1 MRMEG
6 QIFPTKHHVKASMN
20 SKGQNIIN
28 TDLKRLIA
36 GCLASDRSCQKEIYS
51 IYSPAMMSLCM
62 RYSKDR
68 QEAEEVLQDGFLQM
82 YRRIQQFK
90 NTGTFEGWLRK
101 IMINCALQKYRRK
114 ADRFCTVGISEDL
127 YYLPSDLSVSNQ
139 LQEKELIRLIQSLP
153 PACRLV
159 FNLYVFEGLKHR
171 EIARLLD
178 ISEGTSKSNLF
189 DARNI
194 LKKQLKQEFKIAK

>member
-1 MRMEG
+1 ME
-6 QIFPTKHHVKASMN
+6 ASMVL
-20 SKGQNIIN
+20 KGRNINI
-28 TDLKRLIA
+28 DLKRLIA
-36 GCLASDRSCQKEIYS
+36 GCLARDRSCQKEIYS
-51 IYSPAMMSLCM
+51 LYSPAMLSLCM
-62 RYSKDR
+62 RYTKDR
-68 QEAEEVLQDGFLQM
+68 REAEEVLQDGFLQM
-82 YRRIQQFK
+82 YKSIQQFR

-114 ADRFCTVGISEDL
+114 SDRFNTVAISEEL
-127 YYLPSDLSVSNQ
+127 HYLPSDLSVSNQ

-153 PACRLV
+153 PAYRLV

-171 EIARLLD
+171 EIARLLE

-194 LKKQLKQEFKIAK
+194 LKKQLSREFKIAK

>member
-1 MRMEG
+1 M
-6 QIFPTKHHVKASMN
+6 ASLN
-20 SKGQNIIN
+20 PKGQSIVN

-36 GCLASDRSCQKEIYS
+36 GCLANDRSCQKEIYS
-51 IYSPAMMSLCM
+51 LYSPVMMSLCM
-62 RYSKDR
+62 RYTKDR

-114 ADRFCTVGISEDL
+114 SNRFSKVAISEDL
-127 YYLPSDLSVSNQ
+127 FYLPSDLNVSNQ

-171 EIARLLD
+171 EIAQLLE

-194 LKKQLKQEFKIAK
+194 LKKQLRREFIIAK

>member
-1 MRMEG
+1 M
-6 QIFPTKHHVKASMN
+6 IF
-20 SKGQNIIN
+20 KGQNIVN
-28 TDLKRLIA
+28 TDLKRLID
-36 GCLASDRSCQKEIYS
+36 GCLANDRACQKEIYALF
-51 IYSPAMMSLCM
+51 SPSMMSLCL
-62 RYSKDR
+62 RYTKDR

-101 IMINCALQKYRRK
+101 IMINCALQKYRRISN
-114 ADRFCTVGISEDL
+114 RFRKVVISEEL

-171 EIARLLD
+171 EIARLLE

-194 LKKQLKQEFKIAK
+194 LKKQLKREFQIANKQE

>member
-1 MRMEG
+1 M
-6 QIFPTKHHVKASMN
+6 IL
-20 SKGQNIIN
+20 KGQNIIN
-28 TDLKRLIA
+28 IDLKRLIA
-36 GCLASDRSCQKEIYS
+36 GCLAKDRSCQREIYAL
-51 IYSPAMMSLCM
+51 YSREMMSLCM
-62 RYSKDR
+62 RYTKDR

-82 YRRIQQFK
+82 YRSIQQFK

-101 IMINCALQKYRRK
+101 IMINCALQRYRRK
-114 ADRFCTVGISEDL
+114 SVRFSIVSISEEM
-127 YYLPSDLSVSNQ
+127 YFVPSELSVTNQ

-159 FNLYVFEGLKHR
+159 FNLYVFEGFKHR
-171 EIARLLD
+171 EIAQLLE

-194 LKKQLKQEFKIAK
+194 LKKQLRQELKIAK

>member
-1 MRMEG
+1 M
-6 QIFPTKHHVKASMN
+6 FH
-20 SKGQNIIN
+20 KGQDIIN

-36 GCLASDRSCQKEIYS
+36 GCLAGDRSCQKEVYS
-51 IYSPAMMSLCM
+51 IYSPSMMSLCM
-62 RYSKDR
+62 RYTKDR
-68 QEAEEVLQDGFLQM
+68 QEAEEVLQDGFLQV

-114 ADRFCTVGISEDL
+114 PNRLSTVAISEEL
-127 YYLPSDLSVSNQ
+127 YYLPSDLSVSNH

-159 FNLYVFEGLKHR
+159 FNLYVFEGFKHR
-171 EIARLLD
+171 EIAHLLE

-189 DARNI
+189 DARSI
-194 LKKQLKQEFKIAK
+194 LKSQLRREFKIAK

>member
-1 MRMEG
+1 M
-6 QIFPTKHHVKASMN
+6 IP
-20 SKGQNIIN
+20 KGQNIVN

-51 IYSPAMMSLCM
+51 LFSPGMMSLCM
-62 RYSKDR
+62 RYTKDR

-101 IMINCALQKYRRK
+101 IMINCALQKYRNISN
-114 ADRFCTVGISEDL
+114 RFNTVPISGEL
-127 YYLPSDLSVSNQ
+127 HYLPSDQSVSNQ
-139 LQEKELIRLIQSLP
+139 FEDKELIRLIQSLP
-153 PACRLV
+153 PACRMV

-171 EIARLLD
+171 EIARLLE

-189 DARNI
+189 DARAI
-194 LKKQLKQEFKIAK
+194 LKKQLRGEFKLAR

>member
-1 MRMEG
+1 M
-6 QIFPTKHHVKASMN
+6 IL
-20 SKGQNIIN
+20 KGQSIVN

-51 IYSPAMMSLCM
+51 LYSPAMMSLCI
-62 RYSKDR
+62 RYTKDR

-82 YRRIQQFK
+82 FRRIQQFR
-90 NTGTFEGWLRK
+90 NSGTFEGWLRK

-114 ADRFCTVGISEDL
+114 SNRFSQVAISEEL

-171 EIARLLD
+171 EIAQLLE

-194 LKKQLKQEFKIAK
+194 LKRQLRWEFKIAK

>member
-1 MRMEG
+1 M
-6 QIFPTKHHVKASMN
+6 V
-20 SKGQNIIN
+20 SKGQHIVN
-28 TDLKRLIA
+28 TDLKGLIA

-51 IYSPAMMSLCM
+51 LFSPAMMSLCM
-62 RYSKDR
+62 RYTKDR

-82 YRRIQQFK
+82 YKRIQQFK

-114 ADRFCTVGISEDL
+114 SDRYRKVAISEEI
-127 YYLPSDLSVSNQ
+127 YFLPSDLSVSNQ

-171 EIARLLD
+171 EIARLLE

-194 LKKQLKQEFKIAK
+194 LKKQLRREFKIAK

>member
-1 MRMEG
+1 M
-6 QIFPTKHHVKASMN
+6 IVSSMIL
-20 SKGQNIIN
+20 KGRNIIN
-28 TDLKRLIA
+28 LNLERLIA
-36 GCLASDRSCQKEIYS
+36 GCLARDRSCQKEIYALFS
-51 IYSPAMMSLCM
+51 APMMSLCM
-62 RYSKDR
+62 RYTKDR
-68 QEAEEVLQDGFLQM
+68 QEAEEVLQDGFLQL
-82 YRRIQQFK
+82 YRRIHQFK
-90 NTGTFEGWLRK
+90 NTGSFEGWLRK

-114 ADRFCTVGISEDL
+114 SDRFKTIAISEDL
-127 YYLPSDLSVSNQ
+127 YFVPSDLNVSNQ

-171 EIARLLD
+171 EISQLLD

-194 LKKQLKQEFKIAK
+194 LKKQLRREFKIAK

>member
-1 MRMEG
+1 MIES
-6 QIFPTKHHVKASMN
+6 SMIL
-20 SKGQNIIN
+20 KGRNIIN
-28 TDLKRLIA
+28 LDLKRLIA
-36 GCLASDRSCQKEIYS
+36 GCLARDRSCQKEIYS
-51 IYSPAMMSLCM
+51 LFSAPMMSLCM
-62 RYSKDR
+62 RYTKDR

-82 YRRIQQFK
+82 YRRIHQFK
-90 NTGTFEGWLRK
+90 NTGSFEGWLRK

-114 ADRFCTVGISEDL
+114 SDRFRTIAISEEL
-127 YYLPSDLSVSNQ
+127 YHVPSDLSVSNQ
-139 LQEKELIRLIQSLP
+139 LQEKELIQLIQSLP

-194 LKKQLKQEFKIAK
+194 LKRQLRRELKIAK

>member
-1 MRMEG
+1 M
-6 QIFPTKHHVKASMN
+6 IHSDIYDF
-20 SKGQNIIN
+20 KGQNIVN
-28 TDLKRLIA
+28 TDLQRLIN
-36 GCLASDRSCQKEIYS
+36 GCLTNDRSCQKEIYVR
-51 IYSPAMMSLCM
+51 YSPAMMSLCL
-62 RYSKDR
+62 RYTKNR

-90 NTGTFEGWLRK
+90 NTGTFEGWLRR
-101 IMINCALQKYRRK
+101 IMINCALQKYRRVSN
-114 ADRFCTVGISEDL
+114 RFRHVVISEEL

-153 PACRLV
+153 PASRLV

-171 EIARLLD
+171 EIAQLLD

-194 LKKQLKQEFKIAK
+194 LKKQLKREFKIAK

>member
-1 MRMEG
+1 M
-6 QIFPTKHHVKASMN
+6 IF
-20 SKGQNIIN
+20 KGQNIVN
-28 TDLKRLIA
+28 THLKRLID
-36 GCLASDRSCQKEIYS
+36 GCLANDRACQKEIYALF
-51 IYSPAMMSLCM
+51 SPSMMSLCL
-62 RYSKDR
+62 RYTKDR

-101 IMINCALQKYRRK
+101 IMINCALQKYRRISN
-114 ADRFCTVGISEDL
+114 RFRKVVISEEL
-127 YYLPSDLSVSNQ
+127 YYLPSDLSVSYQ

-171 EIARLLD
+171 EIARLLE

-194 LKKQLKQEFKIAK
+194 LKKQLKREFQIANKQE

>member
-1 MRMEG
+1 MIR
-6 QIFPTKHHVKASMN
+6 
-20 SKGQNIIN
+20 KGQNIVNI
-28 TDLKRLIA
+28 DLKRLIA
-36 GCLASDRSCQKEIYS
+36 GCLARDRSCQKEIYFV
-51 IYSPAMMSLCM
+51 YSPAMMALCM
-62 RYSKDR
+62 RYTKDR

-82 YRRIQQFK
+82 YRSIQQFK

-114 ADRFCTVGISEDL
+114 SDRFNTVSISEEL
-127 YYLPSDLSVSNQ
+127 NYLPSGLSVLNQ

-171 EIARLLD
+171 EIAQFLE

-189 DARNI
+189 DARSI
-194 LKKQLKQEFKIAK
+194 LKKQLRKEFKIAK